1 MAIKD
6 IEDISDKGTI
16 MAIKDIAE
24 IVGVSVQ
31 ELTKLTLS
39 EIMEVWFIHHKKLET
54 TLSLRVAKLLNMR
67 KSGIGW
73 TTTQNGHKE

>member
-1 MAIKD
+1 M
-6 IEDISDKGTI
+6 T
-16 MAIKDIAE
+16 IKDIAE

-31 ELTKLTLS
+31 KLTKLSPS
-39 EIMEVWFIHHKKLET
+39 EIMEVWFIHHKKQET

-73 TTTQNGHKE
+73 ATEQNGHKP

>member
-6 IEDISDKGTI
+6 IEDLKDKGIKMT
-16 MAIKDIAE
+16 IKDIAE

-31 ELTKLTLS
+31 ELTKLSPS
-39 EIMEVWFIHHKKLET
+39 EIMEVWFIHHKKQNET
-54 TLSLRVAKLLNMR
+54 ISEKVAKLLNMR

-73 TTTQNGHKE
+73 ATAQNGHKL